1 MNIIQIYV
9 KDNEKEDGC
18 EAFCGIDTL
27 YFFTLRMINPK
38 FSIFIVLYIYIY
50 SLSKRYI

>member
-9 KDNEKEDGC
+9 KDNEKEYAC
-18 EAFCGIDTL
+18 EAFCGIDNL
-27 YFFTLRMINPK
+27 YFFTLSMINTK
-38 FSIFIVLYIYIY
+38 FSIFIVLYIY